1 MHAGARFLV
10 TPSLRGRLAWAPC
23 LSRRWAR
30 FSHHA
35 HSRHPLWDAP
45 WHQGGVAPGRGAAQ
59 APDPSALHR
68 FPFRGPFWSYS
79 HASWFACFYRRDFLA
94 GQRFVSF
101 KGTFP
106 AATHAHALGRR
117 VRPRPSLWTP
127 GSTHG
132 SS

>member
-45 WHQGGVAPGRGAAQ
+45 WHQGGVAPGGGAAQ

-101 KGTFP
+101 KG
-106 AATHAHALGRR
+106 HISSGYAHARARQAHEAPAIPLD
-117 VRPRPSLWTP
+117 S
-127 GSTHG
+127 
-132 SS
+132 